1 MTSVQ
6 LLRSLWICLIFLRIT
21 ESASAPV
28 VVRNPRHPFDAA
40 ECSAFDGLLRLRN
53 KALLDQEAARK
64 EHPLDRKVASRMV
77 LPAKK
82 KYLPSKSKQ
91 SGVK

>member
-1 MTSVQ
+1 M
-6 LLRSLWICLIFLRIT
+6 IFLRIT

-53 KALLDQEAARK
+53 KALLDRK
-64 EHPLDRKVASRMV
+64 LLEKNIPLDRKVASRMV